1 MPLKNC
7 NAVPMQTNVVHAKLK
22 KSEMLLHVAGL
33 AEKLQHTL
41 VSAKHNSGAGYNAEH
56 VGHETTVERGHAL
69 LFPDELE
76 TLRQAC
82 VLETTVLLRGLSQKV
97 DPE

>member
-1 MPLKNC
+1 
-7 NAVPMQTNVVHAKLK
+7 
-22 KSEMLLHVAGL
+22 MLLHVAGL

-82 VLETTVLLRGLSQKV
+82 VLETTVLLRGLSQSCSDDLMGVCDECGDELSIGKEK
-97 DPE
+97 PLKF